1 MTGVTAPF
9 PDPTDRA
16 TLETDRNFTLRIRD
30 RERKLISKIR
40 EALDRIDAGTYGY
53 CDLCGGEISRKA
65 PQSPA
70 GDHHVHR
77 LQIQGRRPWSGPGA
91 NKRLSGANPSWSS
104 AGRVRGAALNR
115 NERQHHLPA
124 APCPSMTH
132 PIDLKEFTLPELEQ
146 VMAAWG
152 QPSLPGPAAGQVA
165 LQRRRTALRP

>member
-1 MTGVTAPF
+1 MEPERLEYFRTLLQERLEEILGEADKTRNDMTGVTAPF

-91 NKRLSGANPSWSS
+91 SNRLPGANPSWSS
-104 AGRVRGAALNR
+104 ADRVRCAALNR
-115 NERQHHLPA
+115 KKRQHHLPA
-124 APCPSMTH
+124 AP
-132 PIDLKEFTLPELEQ
+132 FLP
-146 VMAAWG
+146 
-152 QPSLPGPAAGQVA
+152 
-165 LQRRRTALRP
+165 